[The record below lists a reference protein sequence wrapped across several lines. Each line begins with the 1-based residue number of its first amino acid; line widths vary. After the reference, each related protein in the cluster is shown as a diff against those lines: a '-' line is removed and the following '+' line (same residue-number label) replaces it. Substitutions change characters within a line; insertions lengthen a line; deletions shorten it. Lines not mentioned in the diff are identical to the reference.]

1 MKKRHQLVSVIAA
14 IFMIASLTGCN
25 GLFSPEKSFDNE
37 VSDTSLNYGGTA
49 ILTGVIENYDDIM
62 RERNGKPTSKSNARL
77 ILPVLDGNLYDF
89 YLFGERGSM
98 FCGPYKLDSDSF
110 IGQTSGTFKYRLPQG
125 AWNLTLAAME
135 PGSTAPTATECKAGL
150 ADKAWLIAKSYIDLS
165 QGQAQASF
173 VLSPEGLSTNGKVKL
188 TVHLEGWSL
197 KNMLATDGVR
207 EHMTITA
214 EIRDLKTNA
223 VIKTENSTAENQ
235 KPSTRD
241 LTSFFKGADKAVY
254 DGSAGDDN
262 DEYKPGTYNFV
273 VTFKDETAGKKAEWV
288 WSDKIM
294 IFPGV
299 TTDEDVYISRIVQ
312 DPPKAPA
319 ALVVSYEGSEN
330 LPATDEDQVFYKA
343 TFKWLGK
350 YLEESTLKDITNET
364 HFELE
369 VANISGVAGKSLS
382 EFKLDST
389 DALSTTNPIKWSDD
403 SAATSSIEYIKLS
416 TDGKTNTKSV
426 IRDTSTN
433 KGTGTIKA
441 YNYAVSKDNDY
452 VKGSLYANNEEI
464 TLWLKLGEEYAARI
478 RAVNKTGASPWTYV
492 SLKDSPAP
500 STLAHPTGTFLFLE
514 KTINEYYIKYWLN
527 GGDATPSKYPIG
539 YKMEFGPKAVT
550 QEGDEAANSIGLR
563 YWNAPKEKVKA
574 NGVLLS
580 GWKRKSS
587 DTNLYN
593 VSKAQEISYTNPAN
607 ITVGDGST
615 DADKLIAA
623 GYKKTI
629 TRTIKTYYPDGL
641 WKEEVKEFVSKEDN
655 PAAPTAVDG
664 KFPATPGSGWSHV
677 KNCTSSS
684 TATDVSDEEN
694 IAYTPLLIYD
704 GYQNIDLWAQYDTDF
719 DWSFITNYKLKKENI
734 TYQLGSYDGTTFTPA
749 TGYDTG
755 KALGGTNTNTAT
767 IVPSGNNYY
776 IQWNIKNDE
785 NWKFTHYTVS
795 VKPTDTSPYVIDRV
809 RTTEIKD
816 KNNATT
822 IVTDL
827 SSCAQGSVYL
837 VTIDAGIPGT
847 QYSDSVPIVLYVE

>member
-135 PGSTAPTATECKAGL
+135 PGSEAPTAEECKGGL
-150 ADKAWLIAKSYIDLS
+150 AAKAWLIAKSYIDLS
-165 QGQAQASF
+165 QGQTKASF

-188 TVHLEGWSL
+188 NVYLEGWSL
-197 KNMLATDGVR
+197 QTMLGTNGVR
-207 EHMTITA
+207 KNMTITA

-223 VIKTENSTAENQ
+223 IINTEAASEGGSGSPSSKPLTDSFKSANKAE
-235 KPSTRD
+235 
-241 LTSFFKGADKAVY
+241 Y
-254 DGSAGDDN
+254 DGGGN
-262 DEYKPGTYNFV
+262 YKPGTYNFV
-273 VTFKDETAGKKAEWV
+273 VTFKDDTEGKKAEWV

-319 ALVVSYEGSEN
+319 ALVVSYEGTQD

-350 YLEESTLKDITNET
+350 YLEGENLKDITNET

-369 VANISGVAGKSLS
+369 VANISGVAGKSLTT
-382 EFKLDST
+382 FQLDST
-389 DALSTTNPIKWSDD
+389 ANLSDENPIKWSDD
-403 SAATSSIEYIKLS
+403 SAAASSIQYIKLS
-416 TDGKTNTKSV
+416 DGETPNTKSV
-426 IRDTSTN
+426 IGDTSNT
-433 KGTGTIKA
+433 GSGTIKA

-452 VKGSLYANNEEI
+452 VKGSLYANNDEI

-492 SLKDSPAP
+492 SLIDSAAP
-500 STLAHPTGTFLFLE
+500 STLNHATNTHLFLE

-527 GGDATPSKYPIG
+527 GGDTNPSKYPIG
-539 YKMEFGPKAVT
+539 YKMEFGPKKVT
-550 QEGDEAANSIGLR
+550 KEGDETEENRIGLR
-563 YWNAPKEKVKA
+563 YWNAPKEEVKA
-574 NGVLLS
+574 NTVLLS

-593 VSKAQEISYTNPAN
+593 VSKAQEINYTEATN
-607 ITVGDGST
+607 IPTGEGAT
-615 DADKLIAA
+615 EAQKKLSEA

-641 WKEEVKEFVSKEDN
+641 WKQEVKEFVSTKEEATA
-655 PAAPTAVDG
+655 PADVDG
-664 KFPATPGSGWSHV
+664 KKPATPGSDWKHV
-677 KNCTSSS
+677 KNCISTS
-684 TATDVSDEEN
+684 TATQTTDLPDGQD

-719 DWSFITNYKLKKENI
+719 NWSFITNYKLKKENI
-734 TYQLGSYDGTTFTPA
+734 KYQLGSYDGSTFTPA
-749 TGYDTG
+749 TGYTPA
-755 KALGGTNTNTAT
+755 KPLGGTNTNTAT

-776 IQWNIKNDE
+776 IQWSIINDE
-785 NWKFTHYTVS
+785 EWKFTHYTVS